1 MVNATIDA
9 AAIAA
14 IQTLIGKTLNGYTY
28 SPVASGAYGNVLL
41 HIDRTAYELRCN
53 QTPFAVGIETEDI
66 ACLSVSMLIGNF
78 KPMAGEVITTESV
91 EQTIEGICIVRD
103 VVTRA
108 DGVQFSM
115 DMAVIIKTPQ
125 TQYMFSRDVWFSE
138 FITISNNDDFDSV
151 YPICKAKAGWKN
163 DESEEVVIK
172 RTTIRL

>member
-1 MVNATIDA
+1 MVNATIDT

-28 SPVASGAYGNVLL
+28 SPVAAGAYGNVLL
-41 HIDRTAYELRCN
+41 HIDGTAYELRCN

-66 ACLSVSMLIGNF
+66 ACLSVSMHTGDF
-78 KPMAGEVITTESV
+78 KPMAGDVITTESV
-91 EQTIEGICIVRD
+91 EQVIKEICIVRD
-103 VVTRA
+103 MVTRA

-125 TQYMFSRDVWFSE
+125 TQHMFSRDVWFSE

-151 YPICKAKAGWKN
+151 YPICKAKAGWKS
-163 DESEEVVIK
+163 DESDEVVIK